1 MTGTIGRELYAADI
15 GSEARA
21 HRLDDGFLP
30 GPQRKETVAPGVAAQ
45 TGKHSCFCRREIA
58 ARDVEG
64 LRQILQPFEIYSQRL
79 SKAHPQNAAFAA
91 MRKAEVGA
99 RGDRRRNQPGLA

>member
-1 MTGTIGRELYAADI
+1 MSGTIGRELYAADV

-45 TGKHSCFCRREIA
+45 TGQHSCFCRREIA

-64 LRQILQPFEIYSQRL
+64 LRQIMQPFEIYSQRL
-79 SKAHPQNAAFAA
+79 SKSHRQDAAISA
-91 MRKAEVGA
+91 MRKAEVDA
-99 RGDRRRNQPGLA
+99 RCGRWRNQSGLA